1 MDDQQLLRYSRQILL
16 PQIDIEGQQKLLDAH
31 VGIIGAGGLGSPV
44 AMYLASAGVGRL
56 TIADHDRVDLS
67 NLQRQILHDSNDID
81 RPKVESARTRLTA
94 LNPDV
99 TVTPLNARIDASQL
113 QQLAQQADVIVDASD
128 NFATR
133 FAVNAACV
141 ATGTPLVS
149 GAAVRMEGQLS
160 VFVPQRSDS
169 PCYRCLYREG
179 DEPDQ
184 TCTDNGVLA
193 PIVGIIGSLQALEAL
208 KLLLGIGETLCGRL
222 LVFDGL
228 YHEWRSIRLHKDP
241 SCPVC
246 AAGPEAAVAAH
257 TATE

>member
-56 TIADHDRVDLS
+56 TIADHDQVDLS
-67 NLQRQILHDSNDID
+67 NLQRQILHDSNDIG

-99 TVTPLNARIDASQL
+99 TVTPLNARIDAAQL

-160 VFVPQRSDS
+160 VFVPRRDDS

-184 TCTDNGVLA
+184 TCTGNGVLA

-228 YHEWRSIRLHKDP
+228 HHEWRSIRLHKDP

-246 AAGPEAAVAAH
+246 AASPEAAAGH
-257 TATE
+257 TPTK